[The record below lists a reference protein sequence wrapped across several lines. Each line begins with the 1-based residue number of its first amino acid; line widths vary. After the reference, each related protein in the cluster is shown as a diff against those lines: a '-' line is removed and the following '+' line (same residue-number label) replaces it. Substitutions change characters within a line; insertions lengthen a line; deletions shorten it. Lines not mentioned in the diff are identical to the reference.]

1 MLTRP
6 SLARG
11 RRRKECESNCVLTQ
25 SLLRL
30 RAARYLERMRT
41 RVVVVAVLV
50 ACLLSFANADRGHK
64 PASVKLSGGGAP
76 SSAAQ
81 AQSASPTVTD
91 ADSTTDQP
99 SSLPS
104 VRPSLINHRFLEH
117 NFRRLLAVVIRDPD
131 VLRLVAKACS
141 TTLWIT
147 FGLSLMGT
155 LGLDTKPVL
164 SLLSV
169 SLVSIGFAAKD
180 ILNSLLSGVVLV
192 STCPFRR
199 GDVVSILGHKGEVLE
214 ISLKYIRLR
223 SLGKDKGE
231 VLLPVSVVYNAAV
244 VIESGASLKSG
255 KAR

>member
-1 MLTRP
+1 MLAWP

-64 PASVKLSGGGAP
+64 PSVKLSGGGAP

-231 VLLPVSVVYNAAV
+231 VLLPVSAVYNAAV
-244 VIESGASLKSG
+244 VIESGASLKSS